1 LSSICFLDESWS
13 VVSFVRNPTGDYNA
27 IMKVI
32 LTLSFNTRLEVEAQ
46 AVEQQGLQLLLIE
59 D

>member
-1 LSSICFLDESWS
+1 
-13 VVSFVRNPTGDYNA
+13 
-27 IMKVI
+27 MKVI